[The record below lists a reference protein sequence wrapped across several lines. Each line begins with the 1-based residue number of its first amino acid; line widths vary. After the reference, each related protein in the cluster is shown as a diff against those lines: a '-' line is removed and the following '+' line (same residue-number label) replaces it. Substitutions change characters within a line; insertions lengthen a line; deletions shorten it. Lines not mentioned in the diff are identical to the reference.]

1 VRVAVLTLCVVGLT
15 LLAGCAFQHGKYYNP
30 DGQLCA
36 HTYEVVI
43 GTGETETVTEVV
55 DCAKITHS
63 TSDTGISEHATEL
76 GGKIAEGAV
85 KGAAKS
91 IVPKP

>member
-1 VRVAVLTLCVVGLT
+1 VRFAAILILCVVGLT
-15 LLAGCAFQHGKYYNP
+15 LFAGCAFQHGKYFYN

-36 HTYEVVI
+36 HTYEVVV

-55 DCAKITHS
+55 ECVSITHS
-63 TSDTGISEHATEL
+63 TSDTGVSENATEL

-85 KGAAKS
+85 KGL
-91 IVPKP
+91 VPVP

>member
-1 VRVAVLTLCVVGLT
+1 VRFAAVICVVGLT

-55 DCAKITHS
+55 DCVAITHS
-63 TSDTGISEHATEL
+63 TSDTGVSENATEL
-76 GGKIAEGAV
+76 GGKVAEGLAKGAV
-85 KGAAKS
+85 KGV
-91 IVPKP
+91 VPIP